1 MRRLLLLAA
10 ALLTVSGASAQSP
23 SADGFPAW
31 LADYRQGAVS
41 RGLPAEWLDKA
52 LAGASY
58 APRVVELDRH
68 QPDDS
73 GVRNIFADYLARQ
86 LTNERIATGRAR
98 AGSNRDMLLRIG
110 AASGVAP
117 EIIVGI
123 WGMETSYGRVLGG
136 FDLPSA
142 IATLAYDG
150 RRRVLF
156 EYWGHEA
163 SYLPVALQPLL
174 RWRMARAAQGRG
186 IYGGLARFGR
196 ERPELIEAV
205 RRDIVARGPLSA
217 GELTHQH
224 KGEGGWWGWS
234 EGKRAIEWL
243 FWAGIVTTRTRRGTF
258 ERVYDLSERV
268 LPKPVL
274 ETPTPSEADAQRALV
289 AVAGRALGVAT
300 ERCLRDYFR
309 LDVADARVAVASLVE
324 SGDLVPVTVAG
335 WRQPAYLSRG
345 ARMPRKVAGRALLA
359 PFDPLVWQ
367 RERTEG
373 LFGVRLKLEIYTPA
387 AQRQHGYYVLPFLL
401 GDRIVARLDLKAER
415 ASGTL
420 VVQAAHR
427 EPGERPDGLREPL
440 LAELGLMAH
449 WLGLGRLRVQ
459 RNGDLSHVL
468 PEQLL
473 YDHATA

>member
-1 MRRLLLLAA
+1 MELPGDLPDLPAPRRSNSLSLAEARRIAIAAQGLGGPRPAGEAGRA
-10 ALLTVSGASAQSP
+10 ALRRMVERLGVVQIDSVNVIARAHTLPGFARLGRYDI
-23 SADGFPAW
+23 AD
-31 LADYRQGAVS
+31 
-41 RGLPAEWLDKA
+41 
-52 LAGASY
+52 
-58 APRVVELDRH
+58 
-68 QPDDS
+68 
-73 GVRNIFADYLARQ
+73 LAR
-86 LTNERIATGRAR
+86 
-98 AGSNRDMLLRIG
+98 
-110 AASGVAP
+110 
-117 EIIVGI
+117 
-123 WGMETSYGRVLGG
+123 
-136 FDLPSA
+136 
-142 IATLAYDG
+142 LAYDG